1 MSCDKFMCIFEFCSG
16 FRDLQSVLPVNQ
28 HLSFAI
34 QISNDVTEVPPLSLF
49 DSFQSKGIFYN
60 FRIIAVNDEI
70 PHVVPFLSAVYYFLN
85 WHVLLIVSYGHV

>member
-1 MSCDKFMCIFEFCSG
+1 M
-16 FRDLQSVLPVNQ
+16 NQ

-85 WHVLLIVSYGHV
+85 WHVSCLQCFDAVGWVAGRASGL